1 MFAFLS
7 FAQHFVCE
15 IIVKEYY
22 VLLANAVFGY
32 DSRDKPTQRS

>member
-15 IIVKEYY
+15 ILVKEYY
-22 VLLANAVFGY
+22 VLLANVVFGY
-32 DSRDKPTQRS
+32 DPRDKPTQRS